1 MIPYTLLL
9 KRFQLWGLLHRTKKV
24 NRTLKFDAVI
34 IRVDAIGDYIIWR
47 DSFKAYE
54 NHFHE
59 KKVLLICADIVQPL
73 AEQESLFSEIWS
85 FNRKQILEDHSYLNS
100 FLKKVTSISSDIVIN
115 PLWSRHPVG
124 DVIVKSIQAPK
135 KIGMVGNC
143 SHDLL
148 WKWYNRYYTRL
159 IDNPD
164 TTSELTAVEYYTQN
178 VISSDYQYGNNSL
191 DVSTGSC
198 IICGKY
204 IVVAISASD
213 KYKVWPINNFVAVI
227 DSLPSEYTIVLSGAG
242 QDDVIRAEEIIRDV
256 KINKHIINMINKTN
270 LPQLVS
276 LIGHASLVIGNDS
289 AAVHIAAATRI
300 PSVCIL
306 HGAHF
311 GRFLPYPETH
321 IPLQFNPKVVYY
333 RMDCYGCGYHCV
345 KRKSVAYECLN
356 RVTVGMVCHEIGSVI
371 NICK

>member
-9 KRFQLWGLLHRTKKV
+9 KRFQLWGLLYRTRKV

-34 IRVDAIGDYIIWR
+34 VRVDAIGDYIIWR
-47 DSFKAYE
+47 DVLKAYK
-54 NHFHE
+54 NHFQG

-73 AEQESLFSEIWS
+73 AEQESFFSEIWS
-85 FNRKQILEDHSYLNS
+85 FNRKQILEDHRYLNA
-100 FLKKVTSISSDIVIN
+100 FLKKVTNISSDIVIN

-124 DVIVKSIQAPK
+124 DVFVKSIQARK

-164 TTSELTAVEYYTQN
+164 TTSELIAIEYYTQN
-178 VISSDYQYGNNSL
+178 VISSDYQYGRNPVI
-191 DVSTGSC
+191 VSTDSC
-198 IICGKY
+198 NINGKY
-204 IVVAISASD
+204 VVVAISASD
-213 KYKVWPINNFVAVI
+213 KYKVWPISNFISVI
-227 DSLPSEYTIVLSGAG
+227 ERLPSEYIVVLSGAG
-242 QDDVIRAEEIIRDV
+242 QDDVIRAEKIIRNV
-256 KINKHIINMINKTN
+256 NCRERVINMINKTN

-276 LIGHASLVIGNDS
+276 LIGNASLVIGNDS

-300 PSVCIL
+300 PSVCAL

-311 GRFLPYPETH
+311 GRFLPYPKT
-321 IPLQFNPKVVYY
+321 YT
-333 RMDCYGCGYHCV
+333 
-345 KRKSVAYECLN
+345 RKSNL
-356 RVTVGMVCHEIGSVI
+356 RKSPSQGVI
-371 NICK
+371 NSIIFIIVLHIYLIAFKRNKADAIK